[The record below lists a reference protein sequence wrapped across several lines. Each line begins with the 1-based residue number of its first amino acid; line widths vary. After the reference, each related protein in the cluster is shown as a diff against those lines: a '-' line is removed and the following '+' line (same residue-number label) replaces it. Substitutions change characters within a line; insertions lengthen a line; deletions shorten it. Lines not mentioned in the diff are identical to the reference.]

1 MCEGYHPM
9 TEVMNGFISH
19 DAPGCKW
26 WLNCAVSCVPEW
38 SHALQSRDY
47 PKPVW
52 KVTKAITWVGVSG
65 KLWRLRIKTFLCE
78 SAAARGDR
86 GVITALNERTAETSL
101 SLCTRLLSCWTSAA
115 AYQSGTLGALLT
127 ALGCC
132 CCCCWSCLMSF
143 LACSSSAPA
152 SSLCCLTVANSRLT
166 R

>member
-1 MCEGYHPM
+1 MGSCLRTGCRMWRLPHHDRE
-9 TEVMNGFISH
+9 TNRCISE

-26 WLNCAVSCVPEW
+26 WLNCAVQCIPEW
-38 SHALQSRDY
+38 IHALWSRDY

-52 KVTKAITWVGVSG
+52 NVTKAIIWAEVRG
-65 KLWRLRIKTFLCE
+65 KLWRLISKAF
-78 SAAARGDR
+78 G
-86 GVITALNERTAETSL
+86 GVEETNGPRTRPCHQAPVPLDL
-101 SLCTRLLSCWTSAA
+101 SSWDA
-115 AYQSGTLGALLT
+115 GALLT

-132 CCCCWSCLMSF
+132 CCCCWSCLMTF